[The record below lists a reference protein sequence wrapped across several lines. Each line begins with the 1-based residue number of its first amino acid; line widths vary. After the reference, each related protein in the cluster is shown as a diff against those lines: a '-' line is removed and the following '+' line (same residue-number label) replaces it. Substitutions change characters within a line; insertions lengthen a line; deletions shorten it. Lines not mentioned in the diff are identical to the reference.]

1 MRSKKIICK
10 GDKTDHGGTVI
21 EGISTYLIQGR
32 EASGK
37 GHMVEC
43 PLCKGSFPIIEGSEN
58 MKVQG
63 IPIALE
69 GMKTSC
75 GAILIASQ
83 TTTSSI

>member
-1 MRSKKIICK
+1 
-10 GDKTDHGGTVI
+10 
-21 EGISTYLIQGR
+21 
-32 EASGK
+32 
-37 GHMVEC
+37 MVEC
-43 PLCKGSFPIIEGSEN
+43 PLCKGSFPIIEGSES

-83 TTTSSI
+83 TTVISI